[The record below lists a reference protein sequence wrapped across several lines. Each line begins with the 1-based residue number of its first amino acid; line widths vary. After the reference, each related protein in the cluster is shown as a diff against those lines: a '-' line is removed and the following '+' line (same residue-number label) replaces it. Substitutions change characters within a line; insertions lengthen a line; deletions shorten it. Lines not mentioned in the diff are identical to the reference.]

1 MRVDSQ
7 QQKEMYSKKKN
18 NKIKEKNEKY
28 KVNEWIHIEGAKL
41 SEVVN

>member
-7 QQKEMYSKKKN
+7 QQKEMYSKKK
-18 NKIKEKNEKY
+18 KKEKEKNEKY